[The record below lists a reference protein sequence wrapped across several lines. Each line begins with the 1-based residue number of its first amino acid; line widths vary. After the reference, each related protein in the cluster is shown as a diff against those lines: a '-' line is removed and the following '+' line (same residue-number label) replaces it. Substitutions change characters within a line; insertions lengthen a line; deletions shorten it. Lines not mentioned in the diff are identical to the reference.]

1 MSVFEDTLRSQR
13 ESWREIA
20 ARVACIDSGELSPEP
35 PRRVLLFGLGSSH
48 YVARLVVHTLIRD
61 RNSPRV
67 PLLACTALAIG
78 TEVVP
83 QPGDW
88 AVGLSHRGRNKL
100 TLDALEICARS
111 GAFTILVSAQ
121 GVAEPERADL
131 ILEAGPLEK
140 CEPHSIA
147 ITGAVCAATT
157 LLLGAQA
164 AAEWNALSQMD
175 DPNLQQCAETVGS
188 GPTIILGEHVAEW
201 VAKEGAL
208 KFIEVCRTPVR
219 AYGSEEFFH
228 GTSWMLTPEDRTWHV
243 SLPNDPRNSTILAD
257 KRLPVS
263 GDTPLAWVPALVQLQ
278 WYALALALNLG
289 VDPDD
294 PIAASKARLGDK
306 YRA

>member
-1 MSVFEDTLRSQR
+1 L
-13 ESWREIA
+13 REIA
-20 ARVACIDSGELSPEP
+20 ARVASIGNRELPPESPT
-35 PRRVLLFGLGSSH
+35 RILLFGLGSSH
-48 YVARLVVHTLIRD
+48 YVARLVVQTLIRD
-61 RNSPRV
+61 RNRPRI
-67 PLLACTALAIG
+67 PLLACTALGIG

-100 TLDALEICARS
+100 TLEALETCARA
-111 GAFTILVSAQ
+111 GAFTILVAAQ
-121 GVAEPERADL
+121 GVAEPERANL

-164 AAEWNALSQMD
+164 AAEWNVLSRMA
-175 DPNLQQCAETVGS
+175 DPNLQHCRETVGK
-188 GPTIILGEHVAEW
+188 GPTVILGEHVGEW

-228 GTSWMLTPEDRTWHV
+228 GTSWMLTPEDRIWHV

-257 KRLPVS
+257 KRVEVS

-278 WYALALALNLG
+278 WYALALALNLE